1 MGKQMANKK
10 QPVDYE
16 ALLSTIDA
24 AFPMVQILDKDGKVV
39 NEDIMPDLSDDQ
51 LVDLMEKMVWS
62 RILHER
68 SMALARQ
75 GRLGFYAPTAGQEA
89 SQIAS
94 QYAFTK
100 EDWLFPGYRDI
111 PQLILHGLPVSK
123 AFLWSR
129 GHVEGNNYP
138 EDLHAMPPQIIIGA
152 QIIQAMGSGVGQKLN
167 GADAVTF
174 TYTGDGGSSQGD
186 TYEGLNYA
194 ARYKAPVVFYIQN
207 NGYAISTPR
216 EKQTGAKTLAQKAVA
231 VGIPGIQVDGMDPL
245 AVYAVSKQ
253 AREWALAGN
262 GPVLIETITSRFG
275 PHSTSGDDPT
285 RYRTQESFDYWE
297 QRDPLIRFRNFL
309 TEKGLWSEEKENE
322 LIEKTKEEIKAAAKE
337 ADQAPKQKVS
347 DFLKN
352 MFEEPTQV
360 IKEQIATFEAKEN
373 K

>member
-1 MGKQMANKK
+1 MANNK

-16 ALLSTIDA
+16 ALLSAIDA
-24 AFPMVQILDKDGKVV
+24 AYPMVQILDKDGNVV
-39 NEDIMPDLSDDQ
+39 NEDIMPDLSDEQ
-51 LVDLMEKMVWS
+51 LVELMEKMVWS

-75 GRLGFYAPTAGQEA
+75 GRLGFYGPTAGQEA
-89 SQIAS
+89 SQLAS
-94 QYAFTK
+94 HYAFSK

-111 PQLILHGLPVSK
+111 PQLIQHGLPIDK

-129 GHVEGNNYP
+129 GHVDGNTYP

-152 QIIQAMGSGVGQKLN
+152 QIIQAMGSAVGQKLN
-167 GADAVTF
+167 GDNAVTF

-186 TYEGLNYA
+186 FYEGINYA
-194 ARYKAPVVFYIQN
+194 SRYKAPIVFYIQN

-216 EKQTGAKTLAQKAVA
+216 EKQTGAKTLAQKAAA

-285 RYRTQESFDYWE
+285 RYRSQESFDYWE
-297 QRDPLIRFRNFL
+297 QRDPLIRFRNYL
-309 TEKGLWSEEKENE
+309 TEKGLWSEEKEE
-322 LIEKTKEEIKAAAKE
+322 AFIEKTTEEIKEAAKK
-337 ADQAPKQKVS
+337 ADQAPKQKIS
-347 DFLKN
+347 GFLKN
-352 MFEEPTQV
+352 MFEEPGQVTQ
-360 IKEQIATFEAKEN
+360 EQIAKFEAKES